1 MLLCGFF
8 SSTHAFRLSY
18 EFVKNDM
25 GGRHKLGCA
34 MKNAERKERKSS
46 NLAVSIPLNLLHI
59 QACPERNLSL
69 CAPDYPKPS
78 DDDSH
83 LTVSLALSAYVNGV
97 RSLEI
102 LTSRVFMLSV
112 SLPWVITSHIHV
124 HVPLILC
131 KIEAAND
138 LQRTTEV

>member
-34 MKNAERKERKSS
+34 TKNAERKKRKSS
-46 NLAVSIPLNLLHI
+46 NLVVSIPLNLLHI

-78 DDDSH
+78 DDDSY
-83 LTVSLALSAYVNGV
+83 LTVSLPLSAYVNGSV

-102 LTSRVFMLSV
+102 HVLTSRVFMLSV

-124 HVPLILC
+124 HVPLILR
-131 KIEAAND
+131 IS
-138 LQRTTEV
+138 Q